1 MKILDRYILKTFLR
15 TFVSIF
21 IIFMFIFVLQGLWLY
36 ITELAGKDLDVVTTL
51 KFIFYYSPKLIPL
64 VVPLTVLLAS
74 IMVFGNFAE
83 NYEFA
88 AMKSTGISLQRAMRS
103 LSLFIVGLGIACFFF
118 ANNVIPWGEYNF
130 YNLRRNIAKV
140 KPALAIAE
148 GQFNEI
154 GNINIR
160 VENKSGDRGQYL
172 DKVIIHQ
179 KKSFKRGNYT
189 TIIAE
194 KGELKSA
201 EDSNILKLELTN
213 GNFYDEMVSR
223 DMRKFNKR
231 KPHAQSQFK
240 SYTINIDLGN
250 LGKDDL
256 DEKSTDDRYNML
268 PVNELSYTIDSLFTE
283 RKKDYQSLSTS
294 LYNRSTFASLKT
306 TIPQK
311 NDSLLNEDILNIF
324 NTKTK
329 IQILGLAFNTASST
343 SQIIQ
348 TNEKTFSARTS
359 ERNKH
364 IIALH
369 EKYALGF
376 ACVILFFV
384 GAPLGALIR
393 KGGIGLPMV
402 IAILLFLTY
411 HFIGIFLKNNAKSD
425 AINPAIA
432 TWLSTLIML
441 PLSIYL
447 THRAT
452 NDKGLINLDIITVPL
467 KKLFSVK
474 SSSEI
479 NDIKSVQSYS
489 YYNKHSIDDLVAVVK
504 NHNDYD
510 LDKKP
515 KQIALQ
521 HLTDRNVTLNQL
533 EEKGLT
539 VPANIKKAKSELK
552 DYLDYSNTNL
562 VTFSLGA
569 IFLVLHF
576 VFKNNKLPELSEIV
590 KTLSFISFGIY
601 FLYVIVSSVYYSRFY
616 KSIGQAEKRINP
628 LLILLSLPFYPIK
641 YIFLKSRVKEDFHL
655 SCLNQIK

>member
-1 MKILDRYILKTFLR
+1 MKILDRYILNTFLR

-36 ITELAGKDLDVVTTL
+36 ITELAGKDLDIVTTF

-103 LSLFIVGLGIACFFF
+103 LSIFIVSLGFACFFF

-160 VENKSGDRGQYL
+160 VENKSGERGQFL
-172 DKVIIHQ
+172 DDVLIHQ
-179 KKSFKRGNYT
+179 RKSFKRGNYT

-213 GNFYDEMVSR
+213 GNFYDELVTR
-223 DMRKFNKR
+223 DIRKFNKR

-240 SYTINIDLGN
+240 TYTINIDLGN
-250 LGKDDL
+250 IGNVDM
-256 DEKSTDDRYNML
+256 DEKSSDDRYNML
-268 PVNELSYTIDSLFTE
+268 SVGQLIEEIDTMYTE
-283 RKKDYQSLSTS
+283 RKAEYKNLSSS
-294 LYNRSTFASLKT
+294 LYNRSTYQSLKT
-306 TIPQK
+306 NFK
-311 NDSLLNEDILNIF
+311 SNNDSIYNSTILDLF

-329 IQILGLAFNTASST
+329 IQIIGLAFNTASST
-343 SQIIQ
+343 SQILQ
-348 TNEKTFSARTS
+348 TNQTTFKAKTSN
-359 ERNKH
+359 RNRH
-364 IIALH
+364 IISLH

-411 HFIGIFLKNNAKSD
+411 HFIGIFIKNNAKTDSID
-425 AINPAIA
+425 PAFG

-452 NDKGLINLDIITVPL
+452 NDRGLINLDFITVPI
-467 KKLFSVK
+467 KKLFTTK
-474 SSSEI
+474 SSEGI
-479 NDIKSVQSYS
+479 NAIKNIQSYS
-489 YYNKHSIDDLVAVVK
+489 YYNKHSIEDLVAIVK
-504 NHNDYD
+504 KQGEFDI
-510 LDKKP
+510 DKKP

-521 HLTDRNVTLNQL
+521 HLFDRKIPLL
-533 EEKGLT
+533 ELERKGLEIPYT
-539 VPANIKKAKSELK
+539 IKKGKSQLK
-552 DYLDYSNTNL
+552 EYKDYSNATL
-562 VTFSLGA
+562 VNFSLGA
-569 IFLVLHF
+569 VLLILHF
-576 VFKNNKLPELSEIV
+576 VFKNNKLPELAVIS
-590 KTLSFISFGIY
+590 KTLSFIAFGIY
-601 FLYVIVSSVYYSRFY
+601 LLYFVVSSVYYSRFY
-616 KSIGQAEKRINP
+616 KSTGQDHKKIN
-628 LLILLSLPFYPIK
+628 LFIYVLSLPFYPVK
-641 YIFLKSRVKEDFHL
+641 HFLLKSRIKEDFHL
-655 SCLNQIK
+655 SCLEQIK

>member
-1 MKILDRYILKTFLR
+1 M
-15 TFVSIF
+15 SIF

-36 ITELAGKDLDVVTTL
+36 ISELAGKDLDVVTTL
-51 KFIFYYSPKLIPL
+51 KFIFFYSPKLIPL

-103 LSLFIVGLGIACFFF
+103 LMVFIIGLGIACFFF

-148 GQFNEI
+148 GQFNDI

-160 VENKSGDRGQYL
+160 VEEKSGDRGQFL

-179 KKSFKRGNYT
+179 RKSFRSGNYT

-201 EDSNILKLELTN
+201 EDSNILKLELSN
-213 GNFYDEMVSR
+213 GNYYDELISR
-223 DMRKFNKR
+223 DMRKFNTN
-231 KPHAQSQFK
+231 KPHAQSQFDT
-240 SYTINIDLGN
+240 YTINIDLGN

-256 DEKSTDDRYNML
+256 DEKTTDDKYTML
-268 PVNELSYTIDSLFTE
+268 DVRDLSYSIDSLFEE
-283 RKKDYQSLSTS
+283 RKNDYKDLSNS
-294 LYNRSTFASLKT
+294 LYNRSTYANLKT
-306 TIPQK
+306 NITPK
-311 NDSLLNEDILNIF
+311 KDSVFDGDILNLF

-329 IQILGLAFNTASST
+329 VQILGLAFNTASST
-343 SQIIQ
+343 AQILE
-348 TNEKTFSARTS
+348 TNKTSFKNRTA
-359 ERNKH
+359 ERNRH

-411 HFIGIFLKNNAKSD
+411 HFIGIFIKNNAKSD
-425 AINPAIA
+425 AIDPALG

-447 THRAT
+447 TYRAT
-452 NDKGLINLDIITVPL
+452 NDRGLINLDGIIVPI
-467 KKLFSVK
+467 KKLLAFKGK
-474 SSSEI
+474 SELNEI
-479 NDIKSVQSYS
+479 KNIQSYS
-489 YYNKHSIDDLVAVVK
+489 YYNKHSIDDLVNVVK
-504 NHNDYD
+504 SQKEYD

-521 HLTDRNVTLNQL
+521 HLFDRKVNL
-533 EEKGLT
+533 EDLQEKGLYISNHLKD
-539 VPANIKKAKSELK
+539 AKARLK
-552 DYLDYSNTNL
+552 DYIDYSSASV
-562 VTFSLGA
+562 VTFSIGA
-569 IFLVLHF
+569 ILLILHF
-576 VFKNNKLPELSEIV
+576 VFRNNKLPELSEIV
-590 KTLSFISFGIY
+590 KTLSFISFGI
-601 FLYVIVSSVYYSRFY
+601 FLLYVIVSSLYHSRFY
-616 KSIGQAEKRINP
+616 ESLRTNKKRVNP
-628 LLILLSLPFYPIK
+628 LFILLSLPFYPFK
-641 YIFLKSRVKEDFHL
+641 YFILKSRMKQDFHL
-655 SCLNQIK
+655 SCLEQIQ

>member
-1 MKILDRYILKTFLR
+1 MKILDRYILNTFLR

-36 ITELAGKDLDVVTTL
+36 ITELAGKDLDIVTTF

-103 LSLFIVGLGIACFFF
+103 LSIFIVSLGFACFFF
-118 ANNVIPWGEYNF
+118 ANNLIPWGEYNF

-160 VENKSGDRGQYL
+160 VENKSGERGQFL
-172 DKVIIHQ
+172 DDVLIHQ
-179 KKSFKRGNYT
+179 RKSFKRGNYT

-213 GNFYDEMVSR
+213 GNFYDELVTR
-223 DMRKFNKR
+223 DIRKFNKR

-240 SYTINIDLGN
+240 TYTINIDLGN
-250 LGKDDL
+250 IGNVDM
-256 DEKSTDDRYNML
+256 DEKSSDDRYNML
-268 PVNELSYTIDSLFTE
+268 SVGQLIEEIDTMYTE
-283 RKKDYQSLSTS
+283 RKAEYKNLSSS
-294 LYNRSTFASLKT
+294 LYNRSTYQSLKT
-306 TIPQK
+306 NFK
-311 NDSLLNEDILNIF
+311 SNNDSIYNSTILDLF

-329 IQILGLAFNTASST
+329 IQIIGLAFNTASST
-343 SQIIQ
+343 SQILQ
-348 TNEKTFSARTS
+348 TNQTTFKAKTSN
-359 ERNKH
+359 RNRH
-364 IIALH
+364 IISLH

-411 HFIGIFLKNNAKSD
+411 HFIGIFIKNNAKTDSID
-425 AINPAIA
+425 PAFG

-452 NDKGLINLDIITVPL
+452 NDRGLINLDFITVPI
-467 KKLFSVK
+467 KKLFTTK
-474 SSSEI
+474 SSEGI
-479 NDIKSVQSYS
+479 NAIKNIQSYS
-489 YYNKHSIDDLVAVVK
+489 YYNKHSIEDLVAIVK
-504 NHNDYD
+504 KQGEFDI
-510 LDKKP
+510 DKKP

-521 HLTDRNVTLNQL
+521 HLFDRKIPLL
-533 EEKGLT
+533 ELERKGLEIPYT
-539 VPANIKKAKSELK
+539 IKKGKSQLK
-552 DYLDYSNTNL
+552 EYKDYSNATL
-562 VTFSLGA
+562 VNFSLGA
-569 IFLVLHF
+569 VLLILHF
-576 VFKNNKLPELSEIV
+576 VFKNNKLPELAVIS
-590 KTLSFISFGIY
+590 KTLSFIAFGIY
-601 FLYVIVSSVYYSRFY
+601 LLYFVVSSVYYSRFY
-616 KSIGQAEKRINP
+616 KSTGQDHKKIN
-628 LLILLSLPFYPIK
+628 LFIYVLSLPFYPVK
-641 YIFLKSRVKEDFHL
+641 HFLLKSRIKEDFHL
-655 SCLNQIK
+655 SCLEQIK

>member
-1 MKILDRYILKTFLR
+1 MKILDRYILKTYLN

-21 IIFMFIFVLQGLWLY
+21 VIFMFIFVLQGLWLY
-36 ITELAGKDLDVVTTL
+36 ISELAGKDLDIVTTF

-64 VVPLTVLLAS
+64 VIPLTVLLAS

-103 LSLFIVGLGIACFFF
+103 LSVFIVALGFGCFFF

-148 GQFNEI
+148 GQFNTI
-154 GNINIR
+154 GNINIK
-160 VENKSGDRGQYL
+160 VDKKSGERGQYL
-172 DKVIIHQ
+172 DKVVIHQ
-179 KKSFKRGNYT
+179 KKSFRSGNYT
-189 TIIAE
+189 VIIAE

-201 EDSNILKLELTN
+201 EDSNILKLELSD
-213 GNFYDEMVSR
+213 GNFYDELITR
-223 DMRKFNKR
+223 DIRKFNKR

-240 SYTINIDLGN
+240 TYTINIDLGN
-250 LGKDDL
+250 LKIDV
-256 DEKSTDDRYNML
+256 DEKNTDDRYSMQDVSDLNY
-268 PVNELSYTIDSLFTE
+268 SIDSLY
-283 RKKDYQSLSTS
+283 KKRSKDFEAFSTS
-294 LYNRSTFASLKT
+294 LYNRSTYANLKT
-306 TIPQK
+306 SYEATNDTIQ
-311 NDSLLNEDILNIF
+311 NADILDLF

-329 IQILGLAFNTASST
+329 VQILGLAFNTATST

-348 TNEKTFSARTS
+348 TNEKTFSAQTS
-359 ERNKH
+359 NRNRH

-376 ACVILFFV
+376 ACIILFFV

-411 HFIGIFLKNNAKSD
+411 HFIGIFIKNNAKTD
-425 AINPAIA
+425 AIDPALG

-447 THRAT
+447 TYRAT
-452 NDKGLINLDIITVPL
+452 NDRGLINLDFITVPL
-467 KKLFSVK
+467 KKFFAFKPK
-474 SSSEI
+474 SEL
-479 NDIKSVQSYS
+479 NNIKNIQSYS
-489 YYNKHSIDDLVAVVK
+489 YYNKHSVDELIDIVK
-504 NHNDYD
+504 SQDEFD

-521 HLTDRNVTLNQL
+521 HLFDRKITIAEL
-533 EEKGLT
+533 EEKELV
-539 VPANIKKAKSELK
+539 VPENIKHAKSYLK
-552 DYLDYSNTNL
+552 DYIDYSKTNL
-562 VTFSLGA
+562 LTFSLGA
-569 IFLVLHF
+569 IFLILHF

-590 KTLSFISFGIY
+590 KSLSFIAFGI
-601 FLYVIVSSVYYSRFY
+601 FGLYVIVSSVYYSKFY
-616 KSIGQAEKRINP
+616 KFIGQSSKRVNP

-641 YIFLKSRVKEDFHL
+641 HFLLKTRVKEDFHL
-655 SCLNQIK
+655 SCLEQIK